1 MKGIDIKNKHM
12 NNLVKWW
19 AQEKHIKCKYIEW
32 TTFVSTAREGRKD
45 DSEIRCD
52 NVWETLKVYR

>member
-52 NVWETLKVYR
+52 NV